1 MDDDPAV
8 AGPAPAPASA
18 RRRLRGAPQRLRDT
32 LLSVRDLLVTAGPLV
47 LLALALLVAAYGV
60 LDPNPPRRMVL
71 ATGSERGAYA
81 EIGKRYA
88 DQLKRHGITV
98 ELRLTQGAAEN
109 LALLRN
115 PASGVDVAFVQGGSE
130 DGAAGSAESAGP
142 LLQSLGSLFH
152 EPVWLFYR
160 EAAAQSRTG
169 STRLAGLK
177 QLEGWRLNVG
187 PAGSG
192 TAPLM
197 KRLLDDNGVQAQR
210 LSLLHEEQTPAVMAL
225 LDGSSD
231 ALVFVSA
238 PESLMVQM
246 LLRTPG
252 IALLRFEQAEAYA
265 RRHAF
270 LNAVRLPRGVVD
282 LAADQPPADVPLVA
296 ATGALVAREGTHPA
310 LVQLL
315 VQAARQVHGEAG
327 WFQRRG
333 DFPNPQTD
341 VFALHPEAERFYR
354 SGAPWLQ
361 RYLPFWLANLVDR
374 MWVVLLSIVAVLIPL
389 SRVVPPLYEF
399 RIRSRVFRWY
409 GQLRSLEAA
418 VGQRAAAELLD
429 ELDQL
434 DDRVGRIT
442 LPLSYADELY
452 ALRGHIELVRQRVR
466 AAG

>member
-1 MDDDPAV
+1 MEEDAPPS
-8 AGPAPAPASA
+8 GPAAAK
-18 RRRLRGAPQRLRDT
+18 RRRLGAPQRLRDT
-32 LLSVRDLLVTAGPLV
+32 LLSARDLLATAGPLV
-47 LLALALLVAAYGV
+47 LLALALLVAAYWV
-60 LDPNPPRRMVL
+60 LNPNPPRRVVM

-88 DQLKRHGITV
+88 DQLKRHGISV
-98 ELRLTQGAAEN
+98 ELRHTQGAAEN
-109 LALLRN
+109 LALLRD
-115 PASGVDVAFVQGGSE
+115 PKSGVDVAFIQGGSE
-130 DGAAGSAESAGP
+130 EASAGGTEMTGP

-160 EAAAQSRTG
+160 EAAAQAHTG
-169 STRLAGLK
+169 APRLTALK
-177 QLEGWRLNVG
+177 QLEGWRLNIG
-187 PAGSG
+187 PTGSG

-197 KRLLDDNGVQAQR
+197 KLLLDDNGVSADRVSPQR
-210 LSLLHEEQTPAVMAL
+210 EGQTPAVMAL

-252 IALLRFEQAEAYA
+252 IALFRFEQAEAYA

-341 VFALHPEAERFYR
+341 VFPLHPEAERFYR
-354 SGAPWLQ
+354 NGTPWLQ

-418 VGQRAAAELLD
+418 VGQRSAAELLD

-434 DDRVGRIT
+434 DNRVGRIT

-452 ALRGHIELVRQRVR
+452 ALRAHIELVRQRVR
-466 AAG
+466 GAG